1 MMMEVEAMAKIL
13 NMRVSDEVA
22 RRLDTLS
29 AKTKRPKSF
38 YLKEM
43 LDEYLA
49 EFEDEY
55 LALDRLNEKN
65 AKYYKTKEVEDLLD
79 L

>member
-1 MMMEVEAMAKIL
+1 MMMEVGAMAKIL

-22 RRLDTLS
+22 KRLDILS

-43 LDEYLA
+43 LNVYLA

-65 AKYYKTKEVEDLLD
+65 AKYYRTKEVEDLLD